1 MNIEKTIHGLLGLD
15 ECWEVRGVDYD
26 SETEKFFM
34 VITETDKLWEK
45 QVCPHPTC
53 KSSGITCYDHTETRS
68 WRHMDVF
75 GKRSEILCNVPRGK
89 CPSCHRTYRVKVPWE
104 GKGKHFTQAFEGFAL
119 ALMRE
124 MPVSKASGLIGECDQ
139 RMWRILFAHVD
150 EAYSKLDMSEVVW
163 IGADE
168 LSARK
173 GHDYLTV
180 FADLMEKRV
189 IFATEGKDAET
200 FQRFADALYAHNG
213 HPKAITQVA
222 IDMSPAYQK
231 GVRENLG
238 NAEIVFDK
246 YHAVAMVNDAVDK
259 VRKAEAN
266 QGDKDSKKELKASRW
281 IFRKNPSNLT
291 KSQTQQLEE
300 LDLKN
305 LVTGIAYQMRLNFQ
319 QVYRSRNEVTARK
332 NMVKWIGWVKRRAKN
347 SGDLLEPMIKVANS
361 IERHLEG
368 ILAHWKKKLTTAFME
383 GLNSV
388 FSAVK
393 RKARG
398 FRSSVYMITMLYFVA
413 GKLRIPA

>member
-1 MNIEKTIHGLLGLD
+1 
-15 ECWEVRGVDYD
+15 
-26 SETEKFFM
+26 
-34 VITETDKLWEK
+34 
-45 QVCPHPTC
+45 
-53 KSSGITCYDHTETRS
+53 
-68 WRHMDVF
+68 
-75 GKRSEILCNVPRGK
+75 
-89 CPSCHRTYRVKVPWE
+89 
-104 GKGKHFTQAFEGFAL
+104 
-119 ALMRE
+119 
-124 MPVSKASGLIGECDQ
+124 
-139 RMWRILFAHVD
+139 
-150 EAYSKLDMSEVVW
+150 MSDVVW

-189 IFATEGKDAET
+189 IFATEGKDAKT
-200 FQRFADALYAHNG
+200 FQRFADALYVHNR

-259 VRKAEAN
+259 VPKAEAN
-266 QGDKDSKKELKASRW
+266 QGDKDFKKELKASRW
-281 IFRKNPSNLT
+281 IFRKNPSYLT

-305 LVTGIAYQMRLNFQ
+305 LATGIAYQMRLNFQ

-332 NMVKWIGWVKRRAKN
+332 NMFKWIGWVKRRAKK
-347 SGDLLEPMIKVANS
+347 SGDLLEPMVKVTNS

-368 ILAHWKKKLTTAFME
+368 ILDHWKKKLTTAFME
-383 GLNSV
+383 GLNNV

-398 FRSSVYMITMLYFVA
+398 FRSSIYMTTMLYFVA